1 LPALM
6 GKPAS
11 QLAEAG
17 LAPSE
22 RAPRVLFFVTEDWF
36 FCSHFIDRAVA
47 AKAAG
52 YEVAVLTRV
61 RDHGELIRNK
71 GLRLIP
77 IELSRHGLNPLRELR
92 TVWWAYRSYRAF
104 RPDLV
109 HHFALKPIVEG
120 TPAALLLGVKHI
132 VNAPVGMG
140 FVFSSRSG
148 LARLLRPVVRFA
160 LHALLNPAGSRV
172 VFENPDDLEAAVR
185 DRLVRRQDAVLIR
198 GAGVDLKR
206 FRLTPEPDG
215 VPTVVLIARM
225 LWDKGVGEYVEA
237 ARSLKRKGLACR
249 FLLVGAPDAR
259 NPAAIGEEQLRVWQ
273 REAAIEWLGHRSDV
287 EQVLAATHIVCLPS
301 YREGLPKSLLEAL
314 AAGRPIVATD
324 VPGCREAVR
333 DGENGILV
341 PSRNSVALADALET
355 LIRDPTLRRRYGAS
369 GRRRAETEFV
379 AGIVNAAT
387 LRLYR
392 EMLGIGRQEA
402 LA

>member
-1 LPALM
+1 M

-17 LAPSE
+17 LAPPE

-36 FCSHFIDRAVA
+36 FCSHFIDRAIA

-52 YEVAVLTRV
+52 YDVAVLTRV
-61 RDHGELIRNK
+61 REHGEVIRNK
-71 GLRLIP
+71 GLHLIP
-77 IELSRHGLNPLRELR
+77 IELSRHGLNPFSELR
-92 TVWWAYRSYRAF
+92 TVWRAYRGYRAF

-109 HHFALKPIVEG
+109 HHFALKPIIHG
-120 TPAALLLGVKHI
+120 TPAALLVRVKHI

-148 LARLLRPVVRFA
+148 LARLLRPIVRFA

-185 DRLVRRQDAVLIR
+185 GRLVRRADAVLIR
-198 GAGVDLKR
+198 GAGVDLDR
-206 FRLTPEPDG
+206 FHPTPEPAG
-215 VPTVVLIARM
+215 APTVVLVARM
-225 LWDKGVGEYVEA
+225 LWDKGVREYVEA

-259 NPAAIGEEQLRVWQ
+259 NPAAIGEAQLRAWE
-273 REAAIEWLGHRSDV
+273 REGTIEWVGHRSDV
-287 EQVLAATHIVCLPS
+287 EQILAKSHIVCLPS
-301 YREGLPKSLLEAL
+301 YREGLPKSLLEGL

-324 VPGCREAVR
+324 VPGCRQAVR

-341 PSRNSVALADALET
+341 PSRDSGALADALET
-355 LIRDPTLRRRYGAS
+355 LIRDPALRQRYGAN
-369 GRRRAETEFV
+369 GRRRAEAEF
-379 AGIVNAAT
+379 ATGIVNAAT
-387 LRLYR
+387 LWLYR
-392 EMLGIGRQEA
+392 EMLGSGRREM